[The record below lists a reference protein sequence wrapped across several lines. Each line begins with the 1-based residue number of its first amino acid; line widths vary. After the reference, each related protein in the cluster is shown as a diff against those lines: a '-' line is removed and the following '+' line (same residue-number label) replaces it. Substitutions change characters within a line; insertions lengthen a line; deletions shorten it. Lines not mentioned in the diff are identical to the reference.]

1 MIRPSYLDSSCSLM
15 VDKSHAS
22 EVTHW
27 FSGTPSSKSLAMAAE
42 KLFAC
47 AVNDTQMNGD
57 GRDSL
62 LKEQLFIS
70 GIRLDVLLERLV
82 LYERII
88 RPDSR

>member
-1 MIRPSYLDSSCSLM
+1 
-15 VDKSHAS
+15 
-22 EVTHW
+22 
-27 FSGTPSSKSLAMAAE
+27 MAAE

-62 LKEQLFIS
+62 LEEQLFIS

>member
-1 MIRPSYLDSSCSLM
+1 MD
-15 VDKSHAS
+15 DKSHGS

-27 FSGTPSSKSLAMAAE
+27 FSGTPSSKSLAMTAE

-47 AVNDTQMNGD
+47 AVNDTQTNRD

-62 LKEQLFIS
+62 LEEQLFIG

-82 LYERII
+82 LHERVI